1 MTREFLIIPLANKEA
16 QTIYDAFIELRGN
29 YIEHFDEVFKTITT
43 DDGSEFA
50 NLSDLESVAQTLV
63 YYAHP
68 YTSCEKGSVERHNGI
83 IRRLIPKGKRID
95 RFTEEQIID
104 VETWCNNLP
113 RKLLGYRTPDELFEA
128 ELDKIYQREVA

>member
-16 QTIYDAFIELRGN
+16 QTIYDAFIELRRN

-43 DDGSEFA
+43 DNGSEFA

-63 YYAHP
+63 YYAHS

-104 VETWCNNLP
+104 VETWCNNLQ
-113 RKLLGYRTPDELFEA
+113 RKLLGYRTPDELFVA
-128 ELDKIYQREVA
+128 ELDKIYQRVAA

>member
-16 QTIYDAFIELRGN
+16 QTIYDAFIELRRN

-43 DDGSEFA
+43 DNGSEFA

-83 IRRLIPKGKRID
+83 IRRLIPAATPTGIASGTKYCSASIQRLRSSWSLTRQARNGLTKRKKD
-95 RFTEEQIID
+95 
-104 VETWCNNLP
+104 
-113 RKLLGYRTPDELFEA
+113 
-128 ELDKIYQREVA
+128 